1 MSKLSPHEDKMLN
14 LQYQMKQ
21 NNQDL
26 QNFLKDLDNWETEIK
41 KKDET
46 LKQKKTSD
54 QEVKLRCVTLATGE
68 CVPQNFIVT
77 CGILK

>member
-1 MSKLSPHEDKMLN
+1 MLN

-46 LKQKKTSD
+46 LKQKKTAD
-54 QEVKLRCVTLATGE
+54 QEVKLDCVTLATG
-68 CVPQNFIVT
+68 
-77 CGILK
+77 

>member
-41 KKDET
+41 RKDET
-46 LKQKKTSD
+46 LKQKKTAD
-54 QEVKLRCVTLATGE
+54 QEVKLDCVTLAIG
-68 CVPQNFIVT
+68 
-77 CGILK
+77 